1 MSIHIM
7 FQYHIKFQNHHRH
20 HFIKYPS
27 LFFIAYIFRSSR
39 LLSFFNPRRKYL
51 NNKDELN
58 WLNSS
63 DVLSCSQPKFCANSQ
78 NIMTKIYYTY
88 HRNILL
94 QVTKIL
100 LEMIFLLKLI
110 IGYHTIII
118 HEFPLI
124 LTFKFGKHDFKEK

>member
-1 MSIHIM
+1 M

-78 NIMTKIYYTY
+78 KIMTKIYYTY
-88 HRNILL
+88 HRKHSFTSHQNIARDDIPFK
-94 QVTKIL
+94 VNNRIS
-100 LEMIFLLKLI
+100 
-110 IGYHTIII
+110 YH
-118 HEFPLI
+118 HHP
-124 LTFKFGKHDFKEK
+124 

>member
-1 MSIHIM
+1 MIKIDHSHTNISFLCLPLHIRYLSL
-7 FQYHIKFQNHHRH
+7 FQYHMKFQNHHRH

-78 NIMTKIYYTY
+78 KIMTKIYYTY
-88 HRNILL
+88 QN
-94 QVTKIL
+94 
-100 LEMIFLLKLI
+100 
-110 IGYHTIII
+110 
-118 HEFPLI
+118 
-124 LTFKFGKHDFKEK
+124 TFFYKSPKYCSR